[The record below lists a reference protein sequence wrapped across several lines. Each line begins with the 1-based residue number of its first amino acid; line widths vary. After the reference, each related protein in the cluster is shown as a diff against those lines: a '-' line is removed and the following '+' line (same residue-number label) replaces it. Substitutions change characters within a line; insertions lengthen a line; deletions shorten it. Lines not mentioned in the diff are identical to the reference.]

1 MEILTLVKLITS
13 CQNPEVAENQK
24 KTSNCFACYAIG
36 GNTILKWF
44 RFYDEILDDPKL
56 FNLSDS
62 EFRCFVNMLC
72 LANKRSRDTQ
82 GQVKRGSIDVQ
93 GVNLLRLLRCHH
105 KTFESTTRKL
115 TELSI
120 ISNNGNGIEF
130 IHWDKRQ
137 YESDDVNI
145 RVKRYRNVTRN
156 VTVTPPDNR
165 VQNTD
170 TDKEKKKKE
179 LPKFE
184 LPDWMPDSEWSV
196 FLSHR
201 KSMKAPVTKES
212 YPLFIEKFFRLKS
225 KGYAPEFVIGT
236 MVERGWRWFKPE
248 WVKDSN
254 PMFAKFGEKGA
265 RTVAS
270 MQKWLEE
277 TKDEE

>member
-1 MEILTLVKLITS
+1 M
-13 CQNPEVAENQK
+13 
-24 KTSNCFACYAIG
+24 
-36 GNTILKWF
+36 KWF

-62 EFRCFVNMLC
+62 EFRCFVNLLC

-115 TELSI
+115 MQLSI

-170 TDKEKKKKE
+170 TEEEKENIKEKHITPLLGEFSNVKLTEIQLGNLKE
-179 LPKFE
+179 
-184 LPDWMPDSEWSV
+184 
-196 FLSHR
+196 
-201 KSMKAPVTKES
+201 
-212 YPLFIEKFFRLKS
+212 
-225 KGYAPEFVIGT
+225 
-236 MVERGWRWFKPE
+236 
-248 WVKDSN
+248 
-254 PMFAKFGEKGA
+254 KFGEDDTQRRIEALSMYCASKGKKYKSHYATILSWA
-265 RTVAS
+265 RKEGWTDGK
-270 MQKWLEE
+270 QE
-277 TKDEE
+277 TGKGISNYFFDHDFSKDE